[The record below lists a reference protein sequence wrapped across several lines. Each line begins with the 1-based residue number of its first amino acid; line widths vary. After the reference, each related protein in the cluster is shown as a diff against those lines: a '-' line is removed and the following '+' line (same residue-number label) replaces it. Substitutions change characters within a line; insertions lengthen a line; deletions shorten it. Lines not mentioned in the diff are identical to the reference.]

1 MEQVAMRFLASPA
14 IVGLIGLAATACGA
28 PRTKLVAPPPV
39 NPSTAIVGATLWDG
53 TGGAPVANAVTVVRG
68 DRVLCA
74 GAASECAV
82 PQGARVIAARGQYLI
97 PGLIDSHVHLL
108 FLQNG
113 SAGEDLGLDLR
124 DLLAQGITTVRD
136 MGTNPAAL
144 LARVPGFDA
153 APRVYTMQLVAG
165 RRFFYPAMRQVRS
178 ERGVELRQA
187 PALTMQWLGWTP
199 ILFDRGDEPDSVIA
213 QARRGGAMGIK
224 LYAQLDSVSIRRLTD
239 AAHRAG
245 MPVWGHAWPQPANV
259 GEQTRAGMDGVVHAA
274 GLVGELLTPDERDT
288 LVNDGALQSTTARIA
303 TAEAADDPRILATLD
318 SMAAHGVMFE
328 PTLDATRHSV
338 ASYDAR
344 VRHVPSIQ
352 EDYVRA
358 AAAFGMEVTRQ
369 AVKRG
374 VRISAGTDHVAYG
387 PVGDRASLL
396 DELRL
401 YVDSIGLSPTAALL
415 TATRD
420 AARAI
425 GGAPGRQL
433 GTIAAGHY
441 ADLVLVSKNPL
452 QSIDNLETVEWVMR
466 GGKIWRP
473 GQLRSG
479 IAMR

>member
-1 MEQVAMRFLASPA
+1 MRTYALPALA
-14 IVGLIGLAATACGA
+14 GLVGLAAAACGA
-28 PRTKLVAPPPV
+28 PPAKLVAPPPV
-39 NPSTAIVGATLWDG
+39 NPATAIVGATLWDG

-68 DRVLCA
+68 DRILCA
-74 GAASECAV
+74 GAAGECPV
-82 PQGARVIAARGQYLI
+82 PQGARVIDARNQYLI

-136 MGTNPAAL
+136 MGTSPAAL
-144 LARVPGFDA
+144 LARIPGFDA
-153 APRVYTMQLVAG
+153 ARVYAMQLVAG
-165 RRFFYPAMRQVRS
+165 RRFFYPAMRPVRT

-199 ILFDRGDEPDSVIA
+199 ILFERGDDPDSVVA
-213 QARRGGAMGIK
+213 QARRAGAMGLK
-224 LYAQLDSVSIRRLTD
+224 LYAQLDSGSVRRLTD
-239 AAHRAG
+239 AAHRVG

-259 GEQTRAGMDGVVHAA
+259 GEETRAGMDGVVHAA
-274 GLVGELLTPDERDT
+274 GMVGELLTPEDRDT
-288 LVNDGALQSTTARIA
+288 LVNDGALQSATARIA
-303 TAEAADDPRILATLD
+303 TAESADDPRILATLD
-318 SMAAHGVMFE
+318 SMAVHGVMFE

-338 ASYDAR
+338 ASYDSR

-387 PVGDRASLL
+387 PVGDRASLM

-425 GGAPGRQL
+425 GGAPGRQV
-433 GTIAAGHY
+433 GTIVAGHY

-452 QSIDNLETVEWVMR
+452 ESIDNLEAVEWVMR